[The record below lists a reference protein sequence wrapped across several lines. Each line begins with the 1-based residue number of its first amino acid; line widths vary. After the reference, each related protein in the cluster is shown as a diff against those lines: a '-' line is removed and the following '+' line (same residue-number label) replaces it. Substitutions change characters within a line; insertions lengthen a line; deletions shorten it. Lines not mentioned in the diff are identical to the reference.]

1 MYRTAST
8 AWPGPALTEKPADVL
23 SAKGSSISLPG
34 IKRAEL
40 LDPLTGARQTLSDD
54 NGIRPTVKP
63 SLQILVW

>member
-1 MYRTAST
+1 MAWTRPDGKHLLMY
-8 AWPGPALTEKPADVL
+8 W
-23 SAKGSSISLPG
+23 SAEGSSISLPD

-54 NGIRPTVKP
+54 NGIRPVVKP

>member
-1 MYRTAST
+1 MY
-8 AWPGPALTEKPADVL
+8 W
-23 SAKGSSISLPG
+23 SAEGSSISLPD

-54 NGIRPTVKP
+54 NGIRPVVKP